1 MRDAGEQ
8 SMTAGIP
15 RQEGLTEGRV
25 HWGPVCTEAQHPGE
39 PPEQILTVMG
49 EPAPCAPAVGQGRKG
64 GPVGDACGWW
74 VMLVISR
81 MMLVAGG

>member
-1 MRDAGEQ
+1 
-8 SMTAGIP
+8 MTAGIP

-39 PPEQILTVMG
+39 PPEQILTVSG